1 MVINILRIL
10 MFFIRA
16 IDLKATLNVTLRIVF
31 LPALSNVKI
40 NKARKLLIEI
50 LQSRIENLI

>member
-50 LQSRIENLI
+50 LQSRI